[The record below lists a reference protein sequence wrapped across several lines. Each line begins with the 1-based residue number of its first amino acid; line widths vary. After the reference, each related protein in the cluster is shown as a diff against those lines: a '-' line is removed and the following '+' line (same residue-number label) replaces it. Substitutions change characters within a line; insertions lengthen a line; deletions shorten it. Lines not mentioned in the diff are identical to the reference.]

1 MEQKNN
7 NKIVITLLI
16 VIIIILSTLCILF
29 ATNVISF
36 NSNNAIKDNESN
48 ENIQN
53 NNDDDNKNDDWIS
66 YLLGAKDVKATLTRY
81 FEEDVTEPE
90 EIKKVLNTT
99 ELEDYL
105 TNLNKCKCHNVVN
118 QDGMGGPAQYNVDIT
133 YIVNDIEY
141 SFLLNGGHTFF
152 VTGTEKKVVD
162 KELVKL
168 LTQAYPEEKLE
179 YVNDSGTHVFR
190 FDGICAVDAI
200 KGYFEQ

>member
-1 MEQKNN
+1 MKQKNN
-7 NKIVITLLI
+7 NKIVITLFI
-16 VIIIILSTLCILF
+16 VIIIILSTLCVLF

-36 NSNNAIKDNESN
+36 SSNSAIKDNESN
-48 ENIQN
+48 DNVQ
-53 NNDDDNKNDDWIS
+53 NNDDAKNDDWIS
-66 YLLGAKDVKATLTRY
+66 YLLCAKDVKATLTRY
-81 FEEDVTEPE
+81 FNEDVTESE
-90 EIKKVLNTT
+90 EIKKVLNTI

-118 QDGMGGPAQYNVDIT
+118 QDGFGGPTQYNVDIT
-133 YIVNDIEY
+133 YTVNDIEY
-141 SFLLNGGHTFF
+141 SFLLNGGYTFF

>member
-1 MEQKNN
+1 MKQKNN

-16 VIIIILSTLCILF
+16 VIIIILSTLCVLF

-36 NSNNAIKDNESN
+36 NSNSAIKDNESN
-48 ENIQN
+48 DNVQN
-53 NNDDDNKNDDWIS
+53 NDDWIS

-81 FEEDVTEPE
+81 FNEDVTESE
-90 EIKKVLNTT
+90 EIKKVLNTI

-133 YIVNDIEY
+133 YTVNDIEY
-141 SFLLNGGHTFF
+141 SFLLSGGHTFF

-162 KELVKL
+162 NELVKL

-200 KGYFEQ
+200 KGYFE

>member
-1 MEQKNN
+1 MKQKNN

-16 VIIIILSTLCILF
+16 VIIIILSTLCVLF

-36 NSNNAIKDNESN
+36 NSNSAIKDNESN
-48 ENIQN
+48 DNVQ
-53 NNDDDNKNDDWIS
+53 NNDDAKNDDWIS

-81 FEEDVTEPE
+81 FNEDVTESE
-90 EIKKVLNTT
+90 EIKKVLNTI

-133 YIVNDIEY
+133 YTVNDIEY
-141 SFLLNGGHTFF
+141 SFLLSGGHTFF
-152 VTGTEKKVVD
+152 VTCTEKKVVD
-162 KELVKL
+162 NELVKL

-200 KGYFEQ
+200 KGYFE

>member
-48 ENIQN
+48 DNVQ
-53 NNDDDNKNDDWIS
+53 NNDDAKNDDWIS

-162 KELVKL
+162 NELVKL

>member
-1 MEQKNN
+1 MKQKNN

-16 VIIIILSTLCILF
+16 VIIIILSTLCVLF

-36 NSNNAIKDNESN
+36 NSNSAIKDNESN
-48 ENIQN
+48 DNVQ
-53 NNDDDNKNDDWIS
+53 NNDDAKNDDWIS

-81 FEEDVTEPE
+81 FNEDVTESE
-90 EIKKVLNTT
+90 EIKKVLNTI

-133 YIVNDIEY
+133 YTVNDIEY
-141 SFLLNGGHTFF
+141 SFLLSGGHTFF

-162 KELVKL
+162 NELVKL

-200 KGYFEQ
+200 KGYFE